1 MQFSAVHRSL
11 TPACTRAPAGLPV
24 QVFWR
29 VVLRDL
35 VRDLV
40 REFVREF
47 VRLPARPLALLLAW
61 VLALAAVAAPA
72 SAQTASPPAAP
83 AAKPPSSTV
92 TMLLEPVAE
101 GTWFVQG
108 VSALGSAAN
117 QNFISNAGFV
127 VADGGVIVVDALGSP
142 PLARQLLA
150 LIRQVTPLPI
160 RYVVVTHCHA
170 DHIYGLQVLREA
182 GAQIVGHAACR
193 DYLGSDA
200 AHQRLAI
207 SREQLFPWVDGQTQ
221 LVSPDLWLGD
231 GGQDGDLLLRIGPR
245 EFRVRHAGPSHTAED
260 LVVHD
265 AHTGVLFA
273 GDIVFRG
280 RLPFVGQADS
290 RRWITALDRML
301 DLQPR
306 VLVTGH
312 GPLSQQPA
320 LDLQLTRD
328 YLVYLRQAMGEAAR
342 NLEPFDEAYARTDW
356 SRFAQL
362 PLFAAANRMNA
373 YNTYLLMEHE
383 AP

>member
-1 MQFSAVHRSL
+1 MQTS
-11 TPACTRAPAGLPV
+11 PDLPM
-24 QVFWR
+24 
-29 VVLRDL
+29 
-35 VRDLV
+35 
-40 REFVREF
+40 ES
-47 VRLPARPLALLLAW
+47 LPATGAQGWLSGWVSVRVSAPLVALLLM
-61 VLALAAVAAPA
+61 LAAAQG
-72 SAQTASPPAAP
+72 SAQTPPDPPTTPASTAV
-83 AAKPPSSTV
+83 STV
-92 TMLLEPVAE
+92 AMVLEPVAE

-108 VSALGSAAN
+108 ASAMGSAAN

-127 VADGGVIVVDALGSP
+127 VADGGVLVVDALGSP

-150 LIRQVTPLPI
+150 LIRQVTPLPV
-160 RYVVVTHCHA
+160 RFVVVTHCHA
-170 DHIYGLQVLREA
+170 DHIYGLQVFRDA
-182 GAQIVGHAACR
+182 GARIVGHAACR
-193 DYLGSDA
+193 DYLASDA
-200 AHQRLAI
+200 ARQRLAI
-207 SREQLFPWVDGQTQ
+207 SREQLFPWVDGQTR

-231 GGQDGDLLLRIGPR
+231 GGQDDDLLLRIGQR

-265 AHTGVLFA
+265 ARTGVLFA

-290 RRWITALDRML
+290 RRWITAIDRMQ

-312 GPLSQQPA
+312 GPLSHQPA
-320 LDLQLTRD
+320 QDMQQTRD
-328 YLVYLRQAMGEAAR
+328 YLAYLRQTMGDAAR
-342 NLEPFDEAYARTDW
+342 KLEPFDEAYARTDW